1 MRLLYYMVTALIL
14 LASVAQAQVICTG
27 EQPCPAGY
35 HETSVNCK
43 ACILDGY
50 VLTRATDTEVCPQGS
65 WLTVDQ
71 KHCCQD
77 GTIVKSDGMCCV
89 FNESD
94 PCVCPTGSH
103 QVAPFACCLDG
114 SELATDNPLCCKV
127 GGGVC
132 CPTGLTFRED
142 VGQCVPGKPLA
153 IKVR

>member
-1 MRLLYYMVTALIL
+1 MCRIHYMVAALML
-14 LASVAQAQVICTG
+14 LASVAQAQVICPG
-27 EQPCPAGY
+27 EQPCPVGY
-35 HETSVNCK
+35 HETAVNCK

-103 QVAPFACCLDG
+103 QVAPFACCPDG

-142 VGQCVPGKPLA
+142 AGACVPGKPLA